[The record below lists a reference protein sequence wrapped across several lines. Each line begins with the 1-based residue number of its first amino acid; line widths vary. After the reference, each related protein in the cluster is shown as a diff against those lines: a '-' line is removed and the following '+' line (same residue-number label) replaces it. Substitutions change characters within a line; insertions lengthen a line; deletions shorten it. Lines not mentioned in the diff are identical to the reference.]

1 MKKWFRFFCL
11 SFFSDKISKEGA
23 KRGYTN
29 VFIGLVL
36 VFVFL
41 WAGFVG
47 GDMLPFGVHYNSS
60 SDFAATAH
68 SVFANSDIDKRIC
81 IEIDK
86 GVLKAKK
93 NGGEYSE
100 ELLVNTFE
108 NEDDKQI
115 YSVNGYNVVVDC
127 RPADTLA
134 EVEAYCL
141 SNDGENLRI
150 SYQEYLSLS
159 AAAKYNFD
167 FVLSYTGNELEL
179 NDELVSEYRAYVD
192 GLSDENKFETE
203 KLTNNLAENK
213 ITKAEYNRAI
223 YELYFTSY
231 YPDISAY
238 ESSSKLPLLRN
249 YYYHKYI
256 SNGIGK
262 YLFVFDDYIAASF
275 ETEGGIIR
283 SFYGFYSNMDDGSIV
298 SEGATQT
305 EANKSIDQFINT
317 SFKEVFPLTAYAY
330 AMNIFTL
337 IPFIALMP
345 MVVALLA
352 YSIIKL
358 RGIESITSLG
368 AMFKIIGSYVWVS
381 GVIAAVFT
389 VIFAFFVQTN
399 ILTALPLI
407 IFFLTLATRSIIF
420 TINEAKSYLKQLEQ
434 KTAQTEE

>member
-1 MKKWFRFFCL
+1 MKKWFRFFGL

-36 VFVFL
+36 VFVLL

-60 SDFAATAH
+60 SDFSATAY
-68 SVFANSDIDKRIC
+68 SVFANSDIDKRIG
-81 IEIDK
+81 IEIDN
-86 GVLKAKK
+86 GVLKAKRY
-93 NGGEYSE
+93 GGEYTK
-100 ELLVNTFE
+100 ELLINTFE
-108 NEDDKQI
+108 NDVDKQT

-134 EVEAYCL
+134 EVEAYCV

-167 FVLSYTGNELEL
+167 FILSYTGNALEL
-179 NDELVSEYRAYVD
+179 TDELVSEYRAYVD
-192 GLSDENKFETE
+192 EISNENKLETE
-203 KLTNNLAENK
+203 KLSDDLAK
-213 ITKAEYNRAI
+213 SRITKAEYNRAI
-223 YELYFTSY
+223 YEIYFTNY

-238 ESSSKLPLLRN
+238 ESSSKVPLLRN

-275 ETEGGIIR
+275 ETEGGISR

-298 SEGATQT
+298 SEAATQT
-305 EANKSIDQFINT
+305 EANKSIDRFIKT

-368 AMFKIIGSYVWVS
+368 AMFKIIGSYVWFS
-381 GVIAAVFT
+381 GVISVVIT
-389 VIFAFFVQTN
+389 VVTAFFVPTN

-407 IFFLTLATRSIIF
+407 IFFLTLVTRSIILI
-420 TINEAKSYLKQLEQ
+420 INEAKSYLKQLEQ